1 MGLRCGPS
9 YQLFIRFQSEFGG
22 LNQDT
27 TDLVL
32 LDWSTLSQD
41 MEIQA
46 RKVLEWA
53 EKCLNEKTFPRDDYH
68 ELVELTVVY
77 LGRSVAR
84 GFKIRKPG
92 AHHSARFLAYCI
104 YIFKME
110 MMSDRFLLSQ
120 NERHQVHRLA
130 VFIAL
135 IHSQAFLRSRIAI
148 IAPALDTQYLFLLH
162 QFKKEEKRVAEVAI
176 HSFYN
181 HLWYVTPELVLI
193 AIFDNSLPST
203 FRKQM
208 VDRLLLFRDGR
219 QTFAPGKQKFPTD
232 FLQNQESIS
241 ESCLLGCISKRS
253 WLLFSN

>member
-1 MGLRCGPS
+1 MFEVIIALVFDTTASNTGRQKGAATLIEKTFTRAILLLAFRHHIYKIFIKHVAKKVLGLRCGPS

-46 RKVLEWA
+46 RKFLEWA

-148 IAPALDTQYLFLLH
+148 IAPALDTQYLFLLY

-181 HLWYVTPELVLI
+181 HLWYVTPELV
-193 AIFDNSLPST
+193 
-203 FRKQM
+203 
-208 VDRLLLFRDGR
+208 
-219 QTFAPGKQKFPTD
+219 
-232 FLQNQESIS
+232 SIS
-241 ESCLLGCISKRS
+241 FLVL
-253 WLLFSN
+253 